1 MRGATAN
8 CRAISLFPIP
18 SAASRTMRLR
28 NAARTA
34 VVRWRDNFSNASR
47 VAEFNSIDG
56 ATRMSGHPIV

>member
-1 MRGATAN
+1 
-8 CRAISLFPIP
+8 
-18 SAASRTMRLR
+18 MRLR